1 MFRRLNEKMLV
12 AGQITPEDVA
22 EAAGLGVRLIINNRP
37 DDEAPDQPS
46 GASIKAAA
54 DAAALGYVAIPVT
67 HAGISPPQID
77 AMIEALSAANGPVL
91 AFCRSGTRS
100 TLLWSLARARAGE
113 DPAQL
118 AATAMAAGYDLT
130 PIAPQLATIA
140 AAVRRS

>member
-37 DDEAPDQPS
+37 EGEAPDQPS

-54 DAAALGYVAIPVT
+54 DAAGLGYAAIPVSP
-67 HAGISPPQID
+67 AGIAPPQID
-77 AMIEALSAANGPVL
+77 AMAEALSAADGPIL

-118 AATAMAAGYDLT
+118 ATTAMAAGYDLS

-140 AAVRRS
+140 AAARRS